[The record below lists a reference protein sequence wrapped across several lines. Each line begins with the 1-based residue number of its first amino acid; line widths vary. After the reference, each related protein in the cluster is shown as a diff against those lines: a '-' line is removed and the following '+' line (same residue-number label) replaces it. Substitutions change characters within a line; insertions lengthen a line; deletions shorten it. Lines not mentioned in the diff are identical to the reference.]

1 MSVSSIAGAAVSLTK
16 ASLNLDIAIETFK
29 MQADAERSI
38 VGLIDASMQAMKQ
51 ANASNGQ
58 LVDTTA

>member
-1 MSVSSIAGAAVSLTK
+1 MSVSSIAGAAVTLNK

-29 MQADAERSI
+29 MQAQAERSI
-38 VGLIDASMQAMKQ
+38 VGLIDASMQAVKS

-58 LVDTTA
+58 LVDTVA

>member
-1 MSVSSIAGAAVSLTK
+1 MSVSSIAGAAVTLNK

-38 VGLIDASMQAMKQ
+38 VGLIDASMQAVKQ

-58 LVDTTA
+58 LVDTVA

>member
-1 MSVSSIAGAAVSLTK
+1 MSVSSIAGAAVTLNK

-29 MQADAERSI
+29 MQAQAERSI
-38 VGLIDASMQAMKQ
+38 VGLIDASMQAVKQ

-58 LVDTTA
+58 LVDTVA

>member
-1 MSVSSIAGAAVSLTK
+1 MSVSSIVGAAVSLTK

-38 VGLIDASMQAMKQ
+38 VGLIDASMQAVKQ